1 MPWVRLC
8 DIPEAPEEGRLV
20 SYRVGRTPV
29 ALLRHDGELRAYL
42 NLCTHAYGTF
52 NQECLKARVLT
63 CPLHHAQFDP
73 ADGRVLAGPA
83 KERLGRLS
91 LAEREGIVEVLIP
104 RALLEPGAIGKLV
117 GRITRNLAPGWPK
130 VKKLG

>member
-8 DIPEAPEEGRLV
+8 DIPDAPEEGRLDA
-20 SYRVGRTPV
+20 YRVGRTPV

-52 NQECLKARVLT
+52 NAECLKDGILT
-63 CPLHHAQFDP
+63 CPLHHARFD
-73 ADGRVLAGPA
+73 ATDGRVLAGPA

-91 LAEREGIVEVLIP
+91 LAEREGIVEVLVP
-104 RALLEPGAIGKLV
+104 RPLLEPGVIGKLV
-117 GRITRNLAPGWPK
+117 ARITRNRAPGWPT
-130 VKKLG
+130 VKKMG